1 VTCFH
6 SSSQA
11 IGHVALVV
19 TEVIPT
25 AGIVLSCRLLML
37 ERVRHG
43 ESVRLGNAQVERK
56 AGHMLE
62 GMACRIGLGN
72 GEMVL
77 VHCRTRAPWKKRI
90 R

>member
-1 VTCFH
+1 VTCFY

-11 IGHVALVV
+11 ISPVAFVV
-19 TEVIPT
+19 TDAIPA

-43 ESVRLGNAQVERK
+43 ESVRLGNTQAERR
-56 AGHMLE
+56 ADHMLE
-62 GMACRIGLGN
+62 GTACRIGLGN

-77 VHCRTRAPWKKRI
+77 VHCRTRIPLEKLI
-90 R
+90 G